1 MSNEAIL
8 KCEARLFVSFCLG
21 FFSRFDVVLFVV
33 CGQFALHI
41 TELKREGK
49 LPNIT
54 SEQLLWKTELLKR
67 RYGLHHQD
75 GRTPW
80 YTYNKA
86 FLICIFYCLLI
97 SEYVFR
103 RLICLNNIKKELCYL
118 EWKNRVWESEND
130 KYAWEKVV
138 CWIIVWNKIFS
149 CSTWHACV
157 NTYPFNI
164 HNAIECHFD

>member
-103 RLICLNNIKKELCYL
+103 RLICLNNIKRNYVILSGKTVY
-118 EWKNRVWESEND
+118 ENQ
-130 KYAWEKVV
+130 KTINMLGKKLYVE
-138 CWIIVWNKIFS
+138 
-149 CSTWHACV
+149 
-157 NTYPFNI
+157 
-164 HNAIECHFD
+164 